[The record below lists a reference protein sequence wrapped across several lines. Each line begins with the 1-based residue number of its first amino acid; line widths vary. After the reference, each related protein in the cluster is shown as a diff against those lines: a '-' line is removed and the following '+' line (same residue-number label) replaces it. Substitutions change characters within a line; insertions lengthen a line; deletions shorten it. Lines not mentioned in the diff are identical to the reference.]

1 MNKKT
6 YIQPRMDWEK
16 ILISQSLLT
25 ESLDVNDDESDE
37 DVEEFDDLLGKSRWE
52 EDPKEALN
60 LW

>member
-6 YIQPRMDWEK
+6 YIQPRMDWKK
-16 ILISQSLLT
+16 ILIFQSLLT